1 MDGNASARSRLYRI
15 PEFRENRVAPPLRAL
30 FLSLSFSP
38 PLSSLF
44 LSRFPSAITSVCMY
58 ARKRGLYVG
67 SIRVFLPLP
76 WISRGR
82 RRRRRWRRRRRRR
95 RDAAR
100 MWPRSSENRTSDG
113 ETKNE
118 RIWHER
124 CNKEMR
130 ISLSFSPSPFFLFIC
145 WYRTIR
151 FLQPSRPF
159 LSSTPARLVDSRR
172 RGAPSN
178 TESMSV
184 L

>member
-15 PEFRENRVAPPLRAL
+15 PSLGKIELRLRFGLFSLLSLSPL
-30 FLSLSFSP
+30 FLSC
-38 PLSSLF
+38 
-44 LSRFPSAITSVCMY
+44 FPSAITSVCMH

-82 RRRRRWRRRRRRR
+82 RRRRRRR

-100 MWPRSSENRTSDG
+100 MWPRSSGKRTSDG
-113 ETKNE
+113 ETKDE

-130 ISLSFSPSPFFLFIC
+130 ISLSFLFLSLSFSPSPFFLFIC
-145 WYRTIR
+145 RYRTIR